1 MRNWY
6 TSQELA
12 GLPGLPGSVPGIRKL
27 AARLE
32 WECRKRAASKAVEYP
47 FACLPAETQ
56 AALMAKSVAEVVP
69 AVVAEPEQAVAIKSD
84 QPEIR
89 SSARLAVQRRSW
101 MALPCDL

>member
-27 AARLE
+27 AGRLE

-47 FACLPAETQ
+47 FAWRVNAPAVTITYAVAGRAAAGDPLASWGNKSLECRLSQMKPAESI
-56 AALMAKSVAEVVP
+56 LLFGYG
-69 AVVAEPEQAVAIKSD
+69 D
-84 QPEIR
+84 
-89 SSARLAVQRRSW
+89 
-101 MALPCDL
+101 D

>member
-47 FACLPAETQ
+47 FACLPVETQ
-56 AALMAKSVAEVVP
+56 AALMAKSEEREARM
-69 AVVAEPEQAVAIKSD
+69 QASVRPLD
-84 QPEIR
+84 
-89 SSARLAVQRRSW
+89 
-101 MALPCDL
+101 